1 MEEDD
6 DRDRKQD
13 ERCSQHVP
21 EERQQAGLVAG
32 HQRLEGVMIAPP
44 DQRDE
49 PFVGLQPQQGRAT
62 VDAGDAGVLE
72 S

>member
-1 MEEDD
+1 M
-6 DRDRKQD
+6 
-13 ERCSQHVP
+13 V
-21 EERQQAGLVAG
+21 
-32 HQRLEGVMIAPP
+32 APP
-44 DQRDE
+44 DQADE